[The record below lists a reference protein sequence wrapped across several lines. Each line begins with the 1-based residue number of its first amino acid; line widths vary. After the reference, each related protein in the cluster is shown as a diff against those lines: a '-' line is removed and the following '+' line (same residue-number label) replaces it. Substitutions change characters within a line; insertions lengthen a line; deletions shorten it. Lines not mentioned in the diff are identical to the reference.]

1 MKKASCIAVI
11 LGMGLVLASCAV
23 SQSTADQPAESP
35 SQVSV
40 TPSAIP
46 LDQQPTKEQLA
57 KLFELMRVR
66 QQVQSLLKMMPAL
79 VQQQMQVQAKDIEA
93 KHPECNL
100 SKPENQ
106 AAFDKVMNKFMEKA
120 INIITIDEMLDDMT
134 VIYQRHVSSTDV
146 DALIVFYSSPAGQH
160 LLDAQPVIMQEYMP
174 MVMKRTQ
181 ERSSALV
188 EELTN
193 DLEALVKSMPLT
205 PPADKPVQK

>member
-1 MKKASCIAVI
+1 
-11 LGMGLVLASCAV
+11 MGLVLASCAV

-57 KLFELMRVR
+57 KLFELMRVH

>member
-1 MKKASCIAVI
+1 
-11 LGMGLVLASCAV
+11 MGLVLASCAV